1 VEAVVTQL
9 LGLHGRR
16 VIESSATE
24 VTRDNVADIIASAM
38 VTHNKNSAEIEYLWN
53 YYRGLQPI
61 LSRIKEVR
69 PEINNKIVVNRAN
82 QIVSFK
88 SGYLLGEPISYV
100 YRGMDESAAETINRL
115 NEFVFSEEKP
125 MRDIELVDWFY
136 ICGTSYRMALPDR
149 EKGSDAPFE
158 IYTLD
163 PRKTFVVYNNDL
175 DHEPI
180 LGVKYVLDDM
190 GNQIFSCYSK
200 DRFFQVVNGKV
211 TDEQRHRLGIVPIIE
226 YRANLARLGAFELV
240 LGLLDAINLTESNRL
255 DGLEQFIQALMIFH
269 NVDISQADFES
280 LRAEGAIKIVDVS
293 PDQKGDIKYLVA
305 NLSQGETQTL
315 VNAMYD
321 EVLTI
326 VGMPNRNGGT
336 STSDNVGAVIFRD
349 GWSDADARAKSD
361 EMFFKMSEKRFIKL
375 LANICEDTEHM
386 IFKPSDIEIRFTRRN
401 YENIAQKASVLDM
414 MLNNDK
420 IHPRLAFE
428 HSGMFF
434 DPDLAYKMSEEYYDE
449 HNTANDR
456 DDQVP
461 AEEGFESG
469 VSNRTGE
476 DSDRRGEA

>member
-1 VEAVVTQL
+1 MDTVVTQL
-9 LGLHGRR
+9 VGLHGRR
-16 VIESSATE
+16 VIETDKTE
-24 VTRDNVADIIASAM
+24 VTRDNVADIIESAM
-38 VTHNKNSAEIEYLWN
+38 VKHTQNNAEIEYLWN

-61 LSRIKEVR
+61 LSREKLVR
-69 PEINNKIVVNRAN
+69 PEINNTIVVNRAN

-100 YRGMDESAAETINRL
+100 YRGADERTQEAVNLL
-115 NEFVFSEEKP
+115 NEYVFSEEKP

-136 ICGTSYRMALPDR
+136 ICGTAFRMALPD
-149 EKGSDAPFE
+149 KDMNADAPFE

-163 PRKTFVVYNNDL
+163 PRTTFVVYNNDL

-190 GNQIFSCYSK
+190 GNQIFNCYSK
-200 DRFFQVVNGKV
+200 DRFYKVINGAVVE
-211 TDEQRHRLGIVPIIE
+211 EQPHRMGLVPIIE
-226 YRANLARLGAFELV
+226 YRANLGRLGAFELV

-269 NVDISQADFES
+269 NVDISQADFND
-280 LRAEGAIKIVDVS
+280 LREQGAIKIVDVS
-293 PDQKGDIKYLVA
+293 PDQKGDIKYLIA

-315 VNAMYD
+315 VNDMYD

-326 VGMPNRNGGT
+326 CGMPNRNGGT
-336 STSDNVGAVIFRD
+336 STSDTGTAVIFRD

-375 LANICEDTEHM
+375 LLNICRDTVGLQL
-386 IFKPSDIEIRFTRRN
+386 KPSDIEIRFTRRN
-401 YENIAQKASVLDM
+401 YENITAKAQVLDM

-449 HNTANDR
+449 HNAGNDR
-456 DDQVP
+456 DNEVP
-461 AEEGFESG
+461 AEEGEQSG
-469 VSNRTGE
+469 TLN
-476 DSDRRGEA
+476 

>member
-1 VEAVVTQL
+1 MDSVVTQL
-9 LGLHGRR
+9 VGLHGRR
-16 VIESSATE
+16 VIESSVTD
-24 VTRDNVADIIASAM
+24 VTRDNVADIVASAM
-38 VTHNKNSAEIEYLWN
+38 VTHMKNNAEIEYLWN

-61 LSRIKEVR
+61 LSRVKEVR
-69 PEINNKIVVNRAN
+69 PEINNKIVINRAN
-82 QIVSFK
+82 QIVAFK

-100 YRGMDESAAETINRL
+100 YRGTDEAAAEAVNRL

-136 ICGTSYRMALPDR
+136 ICGTSYRMALPDQ

-163 PRKTFVVYNNDL
+163 PRHTFVVYNNGL

-180 LGVKYVLDDM
+180 LGVKYALAEDGTMV
-190 GNQIFSCYSK
+190 FSCYSR
-200 DRFFQVVNGKV
+200 DRFFLVANGKV
-211 TDEQRHRLGIVPIIE
+211 VEEKAHRMGLVPIIE

-269 NVDISQADFES
+269 NVDISQTDFES

-293 PDQKGDIKYLVA
+293 PDQKGDIKYLIA

-326 VGMPNRNGGT
+326 VGMPNRNGSS
-336 STSDNVGAVIFRD
+336 STSDTGIAVVFRD

-361 EMFFKMSEKRFIKL
+361 EMFFKMSEKRFIRL
-375 LANICEDTEHM
+375 LSNICEGIEGM
-386 IFKPSDIEIRFTRRN
+386 AIKPSDIEIRFTRRN
-401 YENIAQKASVLDM
+401 YENITQKAAVLNM

-434 DPDLAYKMSEEYYDE
+434 DPDLAYKMSEEYYE
-449 HNTANDR
+449 HNTADAR
-456 DDQVP
+456 DDQEPV
-461 AEEGFESG
+461 EEGFQSG
-469 VSNRTGE
+469 TL
-476 DSDRRGEA
+476 D